1 MHISASEFILFCGD
15 PAENVRKLNAIVP
28 EVELMIDGDAWDLDA
43 NGTWDKQIASLKN
56 LGVPY
61 TVHPPAWDVN
71 AAAPIS
77 TIREVATILNR
88 KSVELAAQLGATQVV
103 FHPGYYDGT
112 AFFSKTRAKD
122 FCYQQLESIV
132 AAAKPHG
139 ITVAFENIAG
149 PAMTLFTQEEFIHA
163 LDGIDPCVKFLLDV
177 GHANMN
183 SWDIP
188 KVIETIGH
196 RMGGMHLHDNNGK
209 GDAHVPM
216 LQGTIDWERSFAA
229 MKASL
234 PEDCVLVMEYN
245 SGTPLSTLEEGKNLL
260 LEKLG

>member
-1 MHISASEFILFCGD
+1 MHISASEFILYCGD
-15 PAENVRKLNAIVP
+15 PAENVRKLSAVVP
-28 EVELMIDGDAWDLDA
+28 EVELMIDGDAWDLDE
-43 NGTWDKQIASLKN
+43 NDSWSKQIETLK
-56 LGVPY
+56 GFSVPF

-71 AAAPIS
+71 PAAPLKTLRDAAA
-77 TIREVATILNR
+77 TLNR
-88 KSVELAAQLGATQVV
+88 KSVELAAELGASQVV
-103 FHPGYYDGT
+103 FHPGYYDRD
-112 AFFSKTRAKD
+112 AFFSKNRAKD

-196 RMGGMHLHDNNGK
+196 RMGGMHLHDNDGS
-209 GDAHVPM
+209 GDAHLPM
-216 LQGTIDWERSFAA
+216 LKGSIPWERTFAA

-245 SGTPLSTLEEGKNLL
+245 AGTPLSTLEEGKNLL